1 MNGMAAD
8 CSPAEAAAQEQI
20 SSELHGILSS
30 VVHRC
35 GRDVLKK
42 ALPFKQEVIIHIRQS
57 KPQAK
62 VSHSYLNVVSLS
74 GVSRY
79 ISSA

>member
-8 CSPAEAAAQEQI
+8 CSPAEATAQEQI

-30 VVHRC
+30 IVHRC

-62 VSHSYLNVVSLS
+62 VCDRQFNVFALS
-74 GVSRY
+74 G
-79 ISSA
+79 I